1 MKAERTPY
9 TTPLYIWDNVSAV
22 FYSSYVTT
30 FHSHN
35 TLQLIFDLRKKFR
48 CRIQNGP
55 WGVYKSLIIKENVIH
70 QLDTSNSVQLIIY
83 INASSD
89 IAKALKSKYLQQ
101 KDFISPDVNILNLL
115 TPGELEKCLIEG
127 DKYLFEKLVYQI
139 VNGMTENRNTKV
151 IDERVRK
158 VITLLADENSD
169 NITIRD
175 LSGMVFLSESRLRY
189 LFKSNTGVSL
199 QKYIIWNKIT
209 YAISR
214 IMNGATVMEA
224 AVCCG
229 FSDSSH
235 FHKMILQMFQISPS
249 QFLKGNNKRQ
259 IEICNRQPLNLVTK
273 QYDEGYWNIEKQPE
287 ANIRGLL
294 I

>member
-9 TTPLYIWDNVSAV
+9 TTTLYIWDRVSAV
-22 FYSSYVTT
+22 FYSSYITS

-35 TLQLIFDLRKKFR
+35 TVQLLFDLRKKFK
-48 CRIQNGP
+48 CRIQNGQ
-55 WGVYKSLIIKENVIH
+55 WGVYRSLIIKENVIH

-83 INASSD
+83 VDASSD
-89 IAKALKSKYLQQ
+89 IANALKSKYLQQ
-101 KDFISPDVNILNLL
+101 KNFISPDVDILTLL

-127 DKYLFEKLVYQI
+127 NQVLLEKLVHQI
-139 VNGMTENRNTKV
+139 LTGMIENKNTRV
-151 IDERVRK
+151 IDERVKK
-158 VITLLADENSD
+158 VIDLLADENTEK
-169 NITIRD
+169 ITIHD
-175 LSGMVFLSESRLRY
+175 LSRLVFLSESRLRY

-209 YAISR
+209 EAISCM
-214 IMNGATVMEA
+214 MNGATVMEA
-224 AVCCG
+224 AIYCG

-235 FHKMILQMFQISPS
+235 FHRMILQMFQKSPS
-249 QFLKGNNKRQ
+249 QFLKGNSKRT
-259 IEICNRQPLNLVTK
+259 IEICNPQPLNLVTK
-273 QYDEGYWNIEKQPE
+273 QYDEGFWNIEKQPE